1 MNKANR
7 KDGFMPSAFGV
18 DEKCKL
24 AKVNKNGSET
34 KLFLNLDLKTTKMAL
49 FYNTFL
55 KLLFLNSYT
64 LSTLTF

>member
-7 KDGFMPSAFGV
+7 KDGFLPSAFGV

-34 KLFLNLDLKTTKMAL
+34 KLFLNKVYFK
-49 FYNTFL
+49 
-55 KLLFLNSYT
+55 
-64 LSTLTF
+64 

>member
-64 LSTLTF
+64 LSTLIF